1 MLSSLSKMLL
11 STLSSDATST
21 EVQVPTH
28 RVSVVC
34 ISDTHGCHRELD
46 IPDADILIHAG
57 DFTRF
62 GKEEDAKDFKWVFE
76 FSSCF
81 WKQRTSAS
89 TCVYLIH
96 LSSDW
101 LGELPHQHKIVVNGN
116 HECNAM
122 WKGKV
127 DKMLFNATFLLNS
140 EVTVTVR
147 SVNIIIYGTQFFWPM
162 KTSNPYYDVIN
173 GPLDILVCHGPV
185 AGMVDDNSG
194 CKMLRSTVERVKPK
208 LVVSGHIHR
217 AYGQCKSL
225 EGTQFVNAANCA
237 NEYSIANPAVFVEL
251 DIPCSQEE

>member
-1 MLSSLSKMLL
+1 
-11 STLSSDATST
+11 
-21 EVQVPTH
+21 
-28 RVSVVC
+28 
-34 ISDTHGCHRELD
+34 
-46 IPDADILIHAG
+46 
-57 DFTRF
+57 
-62 GKEEDAKDFKWVFE
+62 
-76 FSSCF
+76 
-81 WKQRTSAS
+81 
-89 TCVYLIH
+89 
-96 LSSDW
+96 
-101 LGELPHQHKIVVNGN
+101 
-116 HECNAM
+116 M